1 MNKIIK
7 KLVSLIMALA
17 LVFSLCACSGG
28 DESVAGGEGTDKFV
42 KLVMYL
48 IGEKPND
55 YEKALG
61 KLNELIKEDLNAEL
75 EVRWMSWGD
84 YSKKYPVLMSS
95 GESFD
100 LIYSVDWINYEGY
113 AQMGAF
119 KDITELLPKFAPKS
133 YEALQKEMLD
143 NVRVDGKLYALPSN
157 SLEINPGGY
166 VVRGDLMDKYGMESI
181 DSFDDF
187 MDYLKAVKENE
198 DIMPI
203 NASPAD
209 TLFEFPWE
217 TVGIGQ
223 IAYDYTKED
232 SEALFFRYEQPEYLH
247 VLERMREGYENGYW
261 SKDVL
266 MNKLSSK
273 EAFLNGTSAAATSN
287 LKNFSDLA
295 AKAKTA
301 NPTYDPRWYPKNSNV
316 ENSLLVAG
324 AYMSVGSTSK
334 NPERAIMLLERLN
347 TDARYYNL
355 TTYGIEGEHYVINSD
370 GKREFPAGVTMENTG
385 FAPNLAGNW
394 GWNSDIL
401 NIDSV
406 ETWEG
411 EAIYRNKI
419 AESGKWSAYLGFV
432 FDRTKVENE
441 IAAIS
446 SVATQYGQPLEWG
459 MVDTEEGLETLK
471 KQYKA
476 AGIEKVMEEAKAQA
490 SEYLNSQ
497 E

>member
-1 MNKIIK
+1 MKQFLKKI
-7 KLVSLIMALA
+7 VALA
-17 LVFSLCACSGG
+17 MIVVLAFSLSACGG
-28 DESVAGGEGTDKFV
+28 EKSVAGGETTDQYV
-42 KLVMYL
+42 KLIMYL

-55 YEKALG
+55 YDKVLV
-61 KLNELIKEDLNAEL
+61 KLNEMLKEDINAEL

-84 YSKKYPVLMSS
+84 YGRKYPVLMSS
-95 GESFD
+95 GEQVD

-113 AQMGAF
+113 SQMGAF
-119 KDITELLPKFAPKS
+119 KDLTDLIPKFAPKS
-133 YEALQKEMLD
+133 YEALRPEMID
-143 NVRVDGKLYALPSN
+143 NVRVDGKLYALPCN

-166 VVRGDLMDKYGMESI
+166 VVRGDLMDKYGMDSI

-217 TVGIGQ
+217 SIGIGQ
-223 IAYDYTKED
+223 IVYNYANDDYENLVFKYD
-232 SEALFFRYEQPEYLH
+232 QPEYLH
-247 VLERMREGYENGYW
+247 AIERMREGYVNGYW

-287 LKNFSDLA
+287 LKNFTDLL
-295 AKAKTA
+295 AKAKEA
-301 NPTYDPRWYPKNSNV
+301 NPSYDPRWYPKNADF
-316 ENSLLVAG
+316 ENSLLVPG

-334 NPERAIMLLERLN
+334 NPERALMLLELLG

-355 TTYGIEGEHYVINSD
+355 TTYGIEGEHYVINAE
-370 GKREFPAGVTMENTG
+370 GKREFPEGVTMENIG
-385 FAPNLAGNW
+385 FAPNSAGNW
-394 GWNSDIL
+394 GWNSDVL

-406 ETWEG
+406 DTWEG
-411 EAIYRNKI
+411 EATYRQQISEN
-419 AESGKWSAYLGFV
+419 GKWSAYLGFV
-432 FDRTKVENE
+432 FDRTNVENE

-446 SVATQYGQPLEWG
+446 SLATQYAQPLEWG
-459 MVDTEEGLETLK
+459 MVDTAEGLATLK
-471 KQYKA
+471 AQMKS
-476 AGIEKVMEEAKAQA
+476 AGIDKVMEEAKAQTKA
-490 SEYLNSQ
+490 YLDSKK
-497 E
+497 

>member
-1 MNKIIK
+1 MKTLIKKIISI
-7 KLVSLIMALA
+7 LMAISM
-17 LVFSLCACSGG
+17 VFALCACGNDG
-28 DESVAGGEGTDKFV
+28 SVAGGETTEKFV

-55 YEKALG
+55 YDKMLVE
-61 KLNELIKEDLNAEL
+61 LNKLIKEDINAEL

-95 GESFD
+95 GEAFD

-119 KDITELLPKFAPKS
+119 KDITELIPKFAPKS
-133 YEALQKEMLD
+133 YEALQPEMLD

-166 VVRGDLMDKYGMESI
+166 VVRGDLMDKYGMDSI

-209 TLFEFPWE
+209 TLFEFSWG
-217 TVGIGQ
+217 TIGTGQ
-223 IAYDYTKED
+223 IIYNYETDDYETLLYKYD
-232 SEALFFRYEQPEYLH
+232 QPEYLH
-247 VLERMREGYENGYW
+247 VLERMREGYVNGYW

-287 LKNFSDLA
+287 LKNFSDLR
-295 AKAKTA
+295 AKAMTA
-301 NPTYDPRWYPKNSNV
+301 NPSFDPRWYPKNPDTS
-316 ENSLLVAG
+316 NSLLVTG
-324 AYMSVGSTSK
+324 AYMSVAGSSK
-334 NPERAIMLLERLN
+334 NPERALMLLERLN
-347 TDARYYNL
+347 TDPRYYNL
-355 TTYGIEGEHYVINSD
+355 TTYGIEGKHYVINSE
-370 GKREFPAGVTMENTG
+370 GKREFPEGVTMENTG

-411 EAIYRNKI
+411 EAKLRNEII
-419 AESGKWSAYLGFV
+419 ANGKWSEYLGFV
-432 FDRTKVENE
+432 FDRTNVENE
-441 IAAIS
+441 LAAIS
-446 SVATQYGQPLEWG
+446 SVTTQYGQPLEWG
-459 MVDTEEGLETLK
+459 MTDPKEGLATLK
-471 KQYKA
+471 KQCQT
-476 AGIEKVMEEAKAQA
+476 AGIEKVMEEAKAQTKA
-490 SEYLNSQ
+490 YLSDKK
-497 E
+497 